1 MGRLSPT
8 ADSPPLGSAPCDL
21 FAWIAGRLPA
31 RWVATQRRRRLLFLA
46 LAAPGFFAVFG
57 TALHRNLFVAI
68 LGLVLFGAA
77 ALFRMRTE
85 PLFEPASTAAADPN
99 PDPSTAT
106 PPETRHA

>member
-8 ADSPPLGSAPCDL
+8 GDPPPPGRTPRDL
-21 FAWIAGRLPA
+21 FAWMAGRLPA
-31 RWVATQRRRRLLFLA
+31 RWIATQRRRRLLFLA

-68 LGLVLFGAA
+68 AGVVLFGLA

-85 PLFEPASTAAADPN
+85 PLFEAPSTAASHPN
-99 PDPSTAT
+99 SDPSVTT
-106 PPETRHA
+106 PPERRHA

>member
-8 ADSPPLGSAPCDL
+8 GDTPPLGSAPRDP

-57 TALHRNLFVAI
+57 TAIHRNLFVAI
-68 LGLVLFGAA
+68 AGLALFGAA

-85 PLFEPASTAAADPN
+85 PLFEAPSTAASHPN
-99 PDPSTAT
+99 PDPSLTT
-106 PPETRHA
+106 PRETHHA